1 MCLVPSQTILSTDET
16 GSIAPPIFTSV
27 GQDAVNG
34 PGDVFVIQSLLN
46 RRLPQP
52 HVDIPVTGAI
62 DPGTILA
69 IKTFQAVAMN
79 MNPPSGHVAP
89 ASPTYYA
96 LAARPLVSKRPPP
109 QMRFGH
115 VGILPPEV
123 IEAAKASQIRWGI
136 PASVTLA
143 QWIVESAWGS
153 AMPPDSNN
161 PFGIKA
167 LESQPAVESE
177 TREVVDGKVVTI
189 TARFRRFANLAEA
202 FEVHGRLLATAAP
215 YQAART
221 YLQDP
226 DRFADALTGV
236 YATDPQYGETLRWVM
251 DSYKLK
257 THEPSGSGR

>member
-89 ASPTYYA
+89 ASATYYA
-96 LAARPLVSKRPPP
+96 LAARPLVSKKPTL
-109 QMRFGH
+109 QLRFGH

-123 IEAAKASQIRWGI
+123 IEAAKASQARWGI

-167 LESQPAVESE
+167 LDSQPAVESE
-177 TREVVDGKVVTI
+177 TREVVEGKTVTI
-189 TARFRRFANLAEA
+189 TARFRRFASLTEA

-215 YQAART
+215 YQKART
-221 YLQDP
+221 YMQDP

-236 YATDPQYGETLRWVM
+236 YATDPQYGETLKWVM
-251 DSYKLK
+251 DNYKLK
-257 THEPSGSGR
+257 AHEPSGSGG